1 MRTITVVTATRAEY
15 GLLRPV
21 VQKIAAS
28 DVLDLQRV
36 VTGAHLCPRLGETVH
51 EIEADGLPIAA
62 RLPIFTDNADEPVA
76 KTIARTMEIFDN
88 HFAAHR
94 PDAVLLLG
102 DRYEIFA
109 VAAAAAARHIPIA
122 HISGGDVTLGAAD
135 EYYRHCISKMA
146 AVHFPSCAD
155 SAARLVRMGEAPD
168 TVFCVGGLGDENI
181 RTLPKMSRE
190 ELCKSTGF
198 DLMQPF
204 ALVTYHPET
213 APDAGSP
220 AVQVQA
226 LCDAMAAVDGVF
238 WLITG
243 SNADAGGQVCTA
255 MMQTFAAAHPD
266 TLVITSGGQ
275 GRDEWLP
282 EGDAMRD
289 YLIAKGLPADRVL
302 AESGSTSTEENFAF
316 SLTILREHGFDET
329 TPIVYVSNA
338 FHCYRAGKYAALA
351 GFTKATA
358 LPAATP
364 LRSVLPCYLRE
375 ALALLYYWVFK
386 TSASG
391 PMHAMV
397 GLLELNKNFFYK

>member
-1 MRTITVVTATRAEY
+1 MMK
-15 GLLRPV
+15 LRSNV
-21 VQKIAAS
+21 
-28 DVLDLQRV
+28 
-36 VTGAHLCPRLGETVH
+36 G
-51 EIEADGLPIAA
+51 
-62 RLPIFTDNADEPVA
+62 
-76 KTIARTMEIFDN
+76 
-88 HFAAHR
+88 
-94 PDAVLLLG
+94 VLLL
-102 DRYEIFA
+102 YLLAA
-109 VAAAAAARHIPIA
+109 VLVVYSLSLVFLSNFNMGNLMVWLLTGCVTGYAVFRRPVNAWFSAGIGRVVFGVLAVLVCLYLAVIA
-122 HISGGDVTLGAAD
+122 FVAVSGYLHPPTGNEQVVIVLGAGLHRD
-135 EYYRHCISKMA
+135 KPSKLLQCRLNKAYDYA
-146 AVHFPSCAD
+146 A
-155 SAARLVRMGEAPD
+155 
-168 TVFCVGGLGDENI
+168 T
-181 RTLPKMSRE
+181 
-190 ELCKSTGF
+190 
-198 DLMQPF
+198 
-204 ALVTYHPET
+204 HPE
-213 APDAGSP
+213 
-220 AVQVQA
+220 
-226 LCDAMAAVDGVF
+226 
-238 WLITG
+238 
-243 SNADAGGQVCTA
+243 
-255 MMQTFAAAHPD
+255 

>member
-1 MRTITVVTATRAEY
+1 MAGYAVFRARSNCGFRGRRTGR
-15 GLLRPV
+15 
-21 VQKIAAS
+21 
-28 DVLDLQRV
+28 
-36 VTGAHLCPRLGETVH
+36 
-51 EIEADGLPIAA
+51 
-62 RLPIFTDNADEPVA
+62 F
-76 KTIARTMEIFDN
+76 
-88 HFAAHR
+88 
-94 PDAVLLLG
+94 
-102 DRYEIFA
+102 
-109 VAAAAAARHIPIA
+109 
-122 HISGGDVTLGAAD
+122 LGAGRSGRGVSGAD
-135 EYYRHCISKMA
+135 
-146 AVHFPSCAD
+146 
-155 SAARLVRMGEAPD
+155 RL
-168 TVFCVGGLGDENI
+168 CVGQRLYEPAHGDERVI
-181 RTLPKMSRE
+181 IVL
-190 ELCKSTGF
+190 G
-198 DLMQPF
+198 
-204 ALVTYHPET
+204 
-213 APDAGSP
+213 AGLHKDKPSKLLQYRLNK
-220 AVQVQA
+220 AY
-226 LCDAMAAVDGVF
+226 DY
-238 WLITG
+238 
-243 SNADAGGQVCTA
+243 
-255 MMQTFAAAHPD
+255 AAAHPD

>member
-1 MRTITVVTATRAEY
+1 M
-15 GLLRPV
+15 
-21 VQKIAAS
+21 
-28 DVLDLQRV
+28 
-36 VTGAHLCPRLGETVH
+36 
-51 EIEADGLPIAA
+51 
-62 RLPIFTDNADEPVA
+62 
-76 KTIARTMEIFDN
+76 
-88 HFAAHR
+88 
-94 PDAVLLLG
+94 
-102 DRYEIFA
+102 
-109 VAAAAAARHIPIA
+109 
-122 HISGGDVTLGAAD
+122 
-135 EYYRHCISKMA
+135 
-146 AVHFPSCAD
+146 
-155 SAARLVRMGEAPD
+155 
-168 TVFCVGGLGDENI
+168 
-181 RTLPKMSRE
+181 
-190 ELCKSTGF
+190 
-198 DLMQPF
+198 
-204 ALVTYHPET
+204 
-213 APDAGSP
+213 
-220 AVQVQA
+220 
-226 LCDAMAAVDGVF
+226 
-238 WLITG
+238 
-243 SNADAGGQVCTA
+243 
-255 MMQTFAAAHPD
+255 
-266 TLVITSGGQ
+266 VITSGGQ

-351 GFTKATA
+351 GFIKATA

>member
-1 MRTITVVTATRAEY
+1 MNPPTGDE
-15 GLLRPV
+15 
-21 VQKIAAS
+21 
-28 DVLDLQRV
+28 RV
-36 VTGAHLCPRLGETVH
+36 IIV
-51 EIEADGLPIAA
+51 
-62 RLPIFTDNADEPVA
+62 
-76 KTIARTMEIFDN
+76 
-88 HFAAHR
+88 
-94 PDAVLLLG
+94 
-102 DRYEIFA
+102 
-109 VAAAAAARHIPIA
+109 
-122 HISGGDVTLGAAD
+122 LGAGLHKD
-135 EYYRHCISKMA
+135 KPSKLLQ
-146 AVHFPSCAD
+146 C
-155 SAARLVRMGEAPD
+155 RLNKAYD
-168 TVFCVGGLGDENI
+168 
-181 RTLPKMSRE
+181 
-190 ELCKSTGF
+190 
-198 DLMQPF
+198 
-204 ALVTYHPET
+204 Y
-213 APDAGSP
+213 
-220 AVQVQA
+220 
-226 LCDAMAAVDGVF
+226 
-238 WLITG
+238 
-243 SNADAGGQVCTA
+243 
-255 MMQTFAAAHPD
+255 AAAHPD

>member
-1 MRTITVVTATRAEY
+1 M
-15 GLLRPV
+15 
-21 VQKIAAS
+21 
-28 DVLDLQRV
+28 LDLLAAVLVLYSVSLIFLSNFNMGNLMVWLLTACVAGYAVFRRPLSLWFSAGAGRV
-36 VTGAHLCPRLGETVH
+36 VFWVLSVLAGVYLALIAFVSVSGYMNPPTG
-51 EIEADGLPIAA
+51 
-62 RLPIFTDNADEPVA
+62 DERV
-76 KTIARTMEIFDN
+76 II
-88 HFAAHR
+88 
-94 PDAVLLLG
+94 V
-102 DRYEIFA
+102 
-109 VAAAAAARHIPIA
+109 
-122 HISGGDVTLGAAD
+122 LGAGLHKD
-135 EYYRHCISKMA
+135 KPSKLLQ
-146 AVHFPSCAD
+146 C
-155 SAARLVRMGEAPD
+155 RLNKAYD
-168 TVFCVGGLGDENI
+168 
-181 RTLPKMSRE
+181 
-190 ELCKSTGF
+190 
-198 DLMQPF
+198 
-204 ALVTYHPET
+204 Y
-213 APDAGSP
+213 
-220 AVQVQA
+220 
-226 LCDAMAAVDGVF
+226 
-238 WLITG
+238 
-243 SNADAGGQVCTA
+243 
-255 MMQTFAAAHPD
+255 AAAHPD

-275 GRDEWLP
+275 GRDEWRP